1 MDDALAARA
10 LGSDRVLCVRLVLPN
25 VPFARGMPR
34 AQIDPRAQP
43 PVVLCVWRAICHSGT
58 GRARAVG
65 PATVYHSSSGKQ
77 PRITFLEANSKILK
91 MTHWW

>member
-10 LGSDRVLCVRLVLPN
+10 LGFDTAFGVLLVLLLLS
-25 VPFARGMPR
+25 FAWEKSR

-43 PVVLCVWRAICHSGT
+43 VSVLCVCRHPCHSGT

-77 PRITFLEANSKILK
+77 PRIAFLEANSKILK
-91 MTHWW
+91 MTNWR